1 MTSQSPSFPFQVLL
15 VFSRISLFSF
25 KSTHLFYYAT
35 HTQQKT
41 GFQVERRQT
50 LITNKWKQYGVLF
63 AYHKIVGPPSAG
75 LSLLQH
81 PGTAPKPHL
90 TPLVRSLPL
99 SYKTRLAQERA
110 G

>member
-1 MTSQSPSFPFQVLL
+1 MTSQSPSFPFHVLL

-35 HTQQKT
+35 HTQQKLVSRWSV
-41 GFQVERRQT
+41 GKQMEAVWCSLCVSQNRGSAFSG
-50 LITNKWKQYGVLF
+50 LILAT
-63 AYHKIVGPPSAG
+63 A
-75 LSLLQH
+75 

-99 SYKTRLAQERA
+99 SYKTRLAQERT